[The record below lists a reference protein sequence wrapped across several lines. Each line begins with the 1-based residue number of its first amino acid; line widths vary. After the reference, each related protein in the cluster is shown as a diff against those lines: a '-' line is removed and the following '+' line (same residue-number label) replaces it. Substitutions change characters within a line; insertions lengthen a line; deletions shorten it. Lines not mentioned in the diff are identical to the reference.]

1 MKNIKNDINW
11 PSRCMS
17 AHHNGYYKNSNNF
30 KPIKQTCDEFNDAY
44 EIKIF
49 VPTNKNEPKEQKH
62 NPQALNKN

>member
-17 AHHNGYYKNSNNF
+17 AHHNGYYKNYNNF

-44 EIKIF
+44 
-49 VPTNKNEPKEQKH
+49 
-62 NPQALNKN
+62 